1 MAVVV
6 MVPVVVLEMEEERV
20 NQKVVQVE
28 KVVQQ

>member
-1 MAVVV
+1 MAVMV